1 MPTRHRQR
9 PTLDAR
15 RGLNL
20 PLRRWAALLL
30 ALGLLTVAVSGATL
44 SRAQQ
49 EALQSDQRVR
59 QASQFLTTQQ
69 DLRIAM
75 LNRKANLNQYLYSAS
90 PRFADAYEA
99 DGRTVLKLQAAL
111 ETESPS
117 STTNTHLRSVAAAI
131 NVWESWASEVK
142 KEVDQSGKPATSNPA
157 SQGASIF
164 ATYAAAAEILA
175 SDARSQLESSLNQ
188 AQRVDRD
195 EQLVIAACAALLA
208 AIVAI
213 LVVLLVW
220 RVLRPI
226 ERLAEVSRRLA
237 KGKDV
242 TVPLRGRRDEVG
254 ELARALA
261 GWQRTAE
268 ARQQAEWRVHTI
280 VESAPFAI
288 GTMELNGRYTGM
300 NPAGLRIFNCR
311 REQMTRLRR
320 LDVSAPQDNGDDAR
334 LFEELVQG
342 KRERYRTTKI
352 YQRPDGSHFQ
362 GDVTVMLVR
371 DAAGQPDFC
380 YSIMDDVTQRRE
392 AEELSLR
399 LGRILD
405 GSSNEI
411 YVIDANLRILEV
423 NQTAAAHLG
432 YTSEEL
438 QSLHLYDTVVGLDPL
453 VARDSLAALD
463 HKGTTEV
470 VLEARHVRKDG
481 SEYPVELRLQ
491 LSETSQPR
499 VFVAIV
505 QDITDRRQVAEARR
519 ESEAKSRFLAAM
531 SHELRTPLNSV
542 LGFAQLLAMQEVG
555 ALNPKQER
563 YVSVIESSG
572 KHLLALINGILDLAR
587 VASGHVTVRPEQL
600 ALATL
605 INDAIERMR
614 PMSDNKG
621 LRLTVASDATL
632 TVWADHQRLHQVILN
647 LLSNAIKFTPVGGE
661 ISVEATALGEMA
673 RISVRDT
680 GVGIPAEHLDTIFEE
695 FTQVESGMV
704 RSEEGTGLGLPLSRR
719 LVELMAGTIQ
729 VESDVGHGSTFT
741 VTLPQTGSRQEDRPT
756 QRSKRLSVL

>member
-1 MPTRHRQR
+1 
-9 PTLDAR
+9 
-15 RGLNL
+15 
-20 PLRRWAALLL
+20 
-30 ALGLLTVAVSGATL
+30 
-44 SRAQQ
+44 
-49 EALQSDQRVR
+49 
-59 QASQFLTTQQ
+59 
-69 DLRIAM
+69 
-75 LNRKANLNQYLYSAS
+75 
-90 PRFADAYEA
+90 
-99 DGRTVLKLQAAL
+99 
-111 ETESPS
+111 
-117 STTNTHLRSVAAAI
+117 
-131 NVWESWASEVK
+131 
-142 KEVDQSGKPATSNPA
+142 
-157 SQGASIF
+157 
-164 ATYAAAAEILA
+164 
-175 SDARSQLESSLNQ
+175 
-188 AQRVDRD
+188 
-195 EQLVIAACAALLA
+195 
-208 AIVAI
+208 
-213 LVVLLVW
+213 
-220 RVLRPI
+220 
-226 ERLAEVSRRLA
+226 
-237 KGKDV
+237 
-242 TVPLRGRRDEVG
+242 
-254 ELARALA
+254 
-261 GWQRTAE
+261 
-268 ARQQAEWRVHTI
+268 
-280 VESAPFAI
+280 
-288 GTMELNGRYTGM
+288 
-300 NPAGLRIFNCR
+300 
-311 REQMTRLRR
+311 
-320 LDVSAPQDNGDDAR
+320 
-334 LFEELVQG
+334 
-342 KRERYRTTKI
+342 
-352 YQRPDGSHFQ
+352 
-362 GDVTVMLVR
+362 
-371 DAAGQPDFC
+371 
-380 YSIMDDVTQRRE
+380 
-392 AEELSLR
+392 
-399 LGRILD
+399 
-405 GSSNEI
+405 
-411 YVIDANLRILEV
+411 
-423 NQTAAAHLG
+423 
-432 YTSEEL
+432 
-438 QSLHLYDTVVGLDPL
+438 
-453 VARDSLAALD
+453 
-463 HKGTTEV
+463 
-470 VLEARHVRKDG
+470 VRKDG